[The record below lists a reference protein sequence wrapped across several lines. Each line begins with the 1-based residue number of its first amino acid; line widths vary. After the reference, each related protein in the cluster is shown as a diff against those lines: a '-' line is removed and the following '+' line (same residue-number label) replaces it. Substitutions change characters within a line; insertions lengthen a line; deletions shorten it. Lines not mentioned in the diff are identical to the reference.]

1 MHLASLEAALPSA
14 HLQPLSHELELLR
27 KQLTRLFADYDAV
40 AKRIRSLPSLPSNS
54 QGVKTQ
60 PSVVSAQERVQQAV
74 WARAVNFM
82 QMHVGLLQRI
92 PKPPTHQSSKSGS
105 QSQVVENEK
114 TAMDEDA
121 TTAHT
126 LQPLLEQEAL
136 LESFIQEAKAQRK
149 FEDVKSLKINLAEIR
164 GEIDN
169 MVAASNLT
177 G

>member
-1 MHLASLEAALPSA
+1 MKP
-14 HLQPLSHELELLR
+14 
-27 KQLTRLFADYDAV
+27 
-40 AKRIRSLPSLPSNS
+40 AKRIRTLPSLPSNS
-54 QGVKTQ
+54 QGLKTQ

-74 WARAVNFM
+74 WARALNFM

-92 PKPPTHQSSKSGS
+92 PKLSSKSTS
-105 QSQVVENEK
+105 QSQVAENEK
-114 TAMDEDA
+114 TVIDEDA
-121 TTAHT
+121 ATART

-169 MVAASNLT
+169 MVAASNLN
-177 G
+177 GQ